1 MKDREDLNLL
11 EELASLQSQV
21 KSVRLQD
28 KLGKQNF
35 HEDMKKIF
43 EPITDT
49 IKNTSQNIT
58 KTIKEISKEN
68 DLALENLITKLLE
81 ILNDRGILASYLL
94 SPLSKIT
101 SPENFAQFKLI
112 KDSSSNKVNDL
123 QINNSIPFTLHNNL
137 LTVRDTNQQFE

>member
-1 MKDREDLNLL
+1 M
-11 EELASLQSQV
+11 

-43 EPITDT
+43 EPLTDT

-58 KTIKEISKEN
+58 KTITETSKEN
-68 DLALENLITKLLE
+68 NLALENLITKLLE

-101 SPENFAQFKLI
+101 NPENSAQFKLI

-137 LTVRDTNQQFE
+137 LTVRDTNQQFERKGDF